1 MFSPSP
7 VYNYAVYQHISC
19 ELYNDHMRQNRL
31 PPEAAELVARR
42 FRPLSDPTRLRI
54 LDLLRRQD
62 EASVGEIAE
71 LVGGSQQNVSKHLG
85 ALHAEGFVSR
95 RKRGTSSIYRIADPG
110 VHQICD
116 GISAGIET
124 QPVARGAPLPG

>member
-1 MFSPSP
+1 MRSTP
-7 VYNYAVYQHISC
+7 VT
-19 ELYNDHMRQNRL
+19 
-31 PPEAAELVARR
+31 PEAAELIARR
-42 FRPLSDPTRLRI
+42 FRALSDPTRLRI

-95 RKRGTSSIYRIADPG
+95 RKQGTSAMYRIADPG

-116 GISAGIET
+116 GISAGIES
-124 QPVARGAPLPG
+124 QLAQMEAALSR